1 MLIIRLAAQPPRRWC
16 PLSSNVRPHKMND
29 VITPIQH
36 LRSLQALLEEL
47 ALQGIVL
54 LIHEYSSASFGNF
67 VLVFGARHQKARFS
81 WDGKEQILTAE
92 YQKVQNESVEGAW
105 EHDAYVSVSPT
116 EGVFAEIGS
125 NAVAMLE

>member
-1 MLIIRLAAQPPRRWC
+1 M
-16 PLSSNVRPHKMND
+16 SNVRPHKMNNAA
-29 VITPIQH
+29 TSIQH
-36 LRSLQALLEEL
+36 LRSLQALLEDL
-47 ALQGIVL
+47 ASQDIGL
-54 LIHEYSSASFGNF
+54 LSHEYSSMAFGNF
-67 VLVFGARHQKARFS
+67 TLVFGARHKKARFS
-81 WDGKEQILTAE
+81 WDGKEQILTVE